1 MSFSQW
7 AAPQRRHPLFRLGAV
22 ALALSGLATPG
33 RSAQPE
39 VSPSA
44 AAAPEEAAPQRT
56 AGIVVVTGN
65 RPSSLPTRI
74 PTTLEGIT
82 AAQIARSI
90 NASDAEDALK
100 YLPSLLVRKRYIGD
114 YNHAVLS
121 TRASGTGNSARS
133 LVYADGVLLSNLL
146 GNGAGF
152 TPRWGLV
159 NPEEIERV
167 DVLYGPFSAAYP
179 GNAVGAV
186 VDYVTRMPQA
196 FEAHAKLGLSSQPNN
211 LYGQRA
217 TFHAEQASAALGN
230 REGSFSWRVDAQRT
244 HSVGQPLVFANK
256 LLSSG
261 AALQGNEVLVSGAVK
276 GSNPRNAEW
285 WLVGSSTQ
293 YDTTQDQIK
302 AKFAWD
308 ITPQLQAHYLVG
320 LWQNDADGASTSW
333 LRDAQGAVVN
343 NTYGGGVA
351 QAVNIDGKRY
361 TLSAADF
368 GRSHE
373 DLTHVMQALSLRSRR
388 SGPVD
393 WSVQG
398 SVYDYPSDSARA
410 YAPTSANLPQAG
422 RLTDQAGTG
431 WRTLNAKATWR
442 PDGEQGEHVI
452 DLGLGQD
459 TYQLRN
465 QVNALNDWQNGDAQA
480 LSSRFLGNTGL
491 RSVYAQDAWRLA
503 PDWTTVLGLRA
514 EQWRAWGGVTQNATA
529 QIDHPERS
537 STAWS
542 PKLALAHALG
552 DEWELKAST
561 GRAVRFPTVSELYQ
575 GGFNNLGQAVNT
587 NPDLKPEKGWT
598 SELTAQWAAGGSH
611 LRSTLFHE
619 DTRDALYSQLN
630 TVTNANTVQN
640 IDHVRTAGLELAGQ
654 TNALAREITL
664 QASLTYARSL
674 IVANSGYYAVP
685 GDTVGKWQPRVSR
698 WRATFSAT
706 WQATSALA
714 ATLGLRYSGRQY
726 SALDNGDTNGFAYQ
740 GVSSYL
746 IADLRLR
753 YQWDRQ
759 WSAAFGV
766 DNLNNQQIWNFHP
779 YPQRTFSAELKFDL

>member
-1 MSFSQW
+1 MPD
-7 AAPQRRHPLFRLGAV
+7 AAPPQ
-22 ALALSGLATPG
+22 
-33 RSAQPE
+33 RSAG
-39 VSPSA
+39 V
-44 AAAPEEAAPQRT
+44 
-56 AGIVVVTGN
+56 VVVTGGQ
-65 RPSSLPTRI
+65 PSSLPTRI
-74 PTTLEGIT
+74 PTTLEGISG
-82 AAQIARSI
+82 AEIARTI

-146 GNGAGF
+146 GNGASF

-159 NPEEIERV
+159 TPDEIARV
-167 DVLYGPFSAAYP
+167 DVLYGPFSSAYP

-196 FEAHAKLGLSSQPNN
+196 FEAHAKLGLSSQPNS
-211 LYGQRA
+211 LYGKQA
-217 TFHAEQASAALGN
+217 TYHAQQASAALGS
-230 REGSFSWRVDAQRT
+230 REGAFSWWVDAQRT

-261 AALQGNEVLVSGAVK
+261 APLQGNEILVSGAVK
-276 GSNPRNAEW
+276 GGNPRNAEW

-293 YDTTQDQIK
+293 YDTTQNQVK

-308 ITPQLQAHYLVG
+308 ITPQLQANYLVG
-320 LWQNDADGASTSW
+320 LWQNDADASSTPW

-343 NTYGGGVA
+343 NASGGGVS

-361 TLSAADF
+361 TLNASDF

-388 SGPVD
+388 QVNFD
-393 WSVQG
+393 WSVQV
-398 SVYDYPSDSARA
+398 SVYDYQTDRARA
-410 YAPTSANLPQAG
+410 YAPTSATLPQAG
-422 RLTDQAGTG
+422 RLTQQDGTG
-431 WRTLNAKATWR
+431 WRTLNAKGTWR
-442 PDGEQGEHVI
+442 PDGEQGAHVV

-465 QVNALNDWQNGDAQA
+465 QVNALNDWQTGEAQD
-480 LSSRFLGNTGL
+480 LTSRFVGNTDL
-491 RSVYAQDAWRLA
+491 RSLYAQDAWRLA

-514 EQWRAWGGVTQNATA
+514 EQWRAWGGATQSATA
-529 QIDHPERS
+529 QIDHPERA

-542 PKLALAHALG
+542 PKVALAHALG

-587 NPDLKPEKGWT
+587 NPDLKPERGWT
-598 SELTAQWAAGGSH
+598 SELTAQWMAGASN

-630 TVTNANTVQN
+630 TVTYANTVQN
-640 IDHVRTAGLELAGQ
+640 IDHVRTTGLELAGQ
-654 TNALAREITL
+654 TNALARQFTL

-674 IVANSGYYAVP
+674 IVANGGYYAVP
-685 GDTVGKWQPRVSR
+685 GDTVGKWQPRVPR
-698 WRATFSAT
+698 WRAAASGT
-706 WQATSALA
+706 WQATPALA

-726 SALDNGDTNGFAYQ
+726 SALDNGDSNGFAYQ
-740 GVSSYL
+740 GVSRSL
-746 IADLRLR
+746 VADLRLR

-759 WSAAFGV
+759 WSGAFGV
-766 DNLNNQQIWNFHP
+766 DNLNNQQVWNFHP
-779 YPQRTFSAELKFDL
+779 YPQRSFSADVKFDL